1 MTSGDSG
8 KYDHIQGVSST
19 DGWLRF
25 SAAACCQAAS
35 PLRKTTM
42 TGKCEVTNWE
52 NLRAHGRLYYS
63 TYVAPDDACASV
75 DRRAWATLCG
85 AAAELAGG
93 SCRTACDR
101 TADEHSRARDRV
113 CAASAFHD
121 WWCVLCA
128 QIPTAS
134 TKVVLADTVD
144 IAPVAVGCWS
154 WGDRPTWK
162 WTPESEADDMDAF
175 RTAIRSGI
183 NLFDTAEK
191 YGNGES
197 ERLLGRFIARDK
209 VRDKVA
215 IATKFL
221 PLPGKT
227 NYSEVL
233 LDALKNSLQRLGVD
247 FVELYQVHPACAP
260 ECPALTRSCPV
271 QVHGPI
277 HQVSLNTIADA
288 LAEAVRQGWTKT
300 VGVSNYS
307 VEEMM
312 TVYERLRDEHGIQL
326 ATNQVEFSLT
336 RTLPLE
342 NGMVDACRDAGIVL
356 LAYSPLGMGRLTG
369 KYSASNPPPS
379 GRRFSDYKMEELEPL
394 LDTMRRIAQHHA
406 VPVPA
411 VALNWVMSKGTR
423 G

>member
-1 MTSGDSG
+1 MAGFTT
-8 KYDHIQGVSST
+8 VPT
-19 DGWLRF
+19 W
-25 SAAACCQAAS
+25 
-35 PLRKTTM
+35 PLM
-42 TGKCEVTNWE
+42 M
-52 NLRAHGRLYYS
+52 RARVWIVAPGRRYAGRLLS
-63 TYVAPDDACASV
+63 SQAEVAEPH
-75 DRRAWATLCG
+75 ATEPLT
-85 AAAELAGG
+85 
-93 SCRTACDR
+93 SIR
-101 TADEHSRARDRV
+101 
-113 CAASAFHD
+113 
-121 WWCVLCA
+121 
-128 QIPTAS
+128 IPTAS

-247 FVELYQVHPACAP
+247 FVELY
-260 ECPALTRSCPV
+260 

-411 VALNWVMSKGTR
+411 VALNWVMSKGAVPVAGAKNGLQAAQNAMCLGWRLTDDDVAALNAHSIV
-423 G
+423 GTTDPSWQHG